1 MTKLR
6 KTQARLDRR
15 RKAFDDV
22 KAEGS
27 GSRKDS
33 KYIRTESGKAIMYH
47 RPGAMK

>member
-1 MTKLR
+1 MKPY
-6 KTQARLDRR
+6 KKMQARLDQR

-27 GSRKDS
+27 GSRKES
-33 KYIRTESGKAIMYH
+33 KYIRNMSGKAIMYH